1 MENIERW
8 QVDMGTIR
16 ALLVGV
22 CEYLKIK
29 CQPLP
34 LCKNDLFA
42 MKTAL
47 VQGLNVSSDNILL
60 CGETGIV
67 TRNELITS
75 IHTVLKDAT
84 EDDTFIFYFSGHG
97 GKNCLVLSDSLI
109 DLQDLICT
117 IEQIQTKNKIAILD
131 SCHSGGFALDCVPA
145 IDINETVEHFAGRG
159 FAILASCGAE
169 QFSGFNEDR
178 QISLYTSFVCDALT
192 SRFLIRKG
200 KKSLEAINE
209 AIFHFSE
216 LSNKKGEHNFPQ
228 PIFRSSVGGTI
239 FFDVEE
245 YNPYK
250 VAKIYEEC
258 DNYIIY
264 SVEPVH
270 HGNVKRLSAKVIL
283 RYQSSMEQIA
293 EIADEIKN
301 KVLYYEVHQ
310 NKISETRYAGRAAN
324 IVWCY
329 FGYDEDD
336 MVDCNFICH
345 TTWVDDLQDKE
356 WWYRNSK
363 NTTIVNGVHINVHSS
378 YELIKGLKDNP
389 MSVDELIQITREYT
403 ANLISAAE
411 QYIKIFREYLNNT
424 LTEEQLIDSVA
435 PLNIEITK
443 WFFKQSDLPI
453 PPKELHDWAN
463 MHTKLACTIHDFSLF
478 YDRKNLKTWKS
489 ENRKWLLKNAI
500 KQYETELEELKV
512 ADNII
517 GK

>member
-1 MENIERW
+1 
-8 QVDMGTIR
+8 
-16 ALLVGV
+16 
-22 CEYLKIK
+22 
-29 CQPLP
+29 
-34 LCKNDLFA
+34 

-216 LSNKKGEHNFPQ
+216 LSNKKGEHNFQQ

-270 HGNVKRLSAKVIL
+270 HGNVKRFNGTNCGNS
-283 RYQSSMEQIA
+283 R
-293 EIADEIKN
+293 
-301 KVLYYEVHQ
+301 
-310 NKISETRYAGRAAN
+310 
-324 IVWCY
+324 
-329 FGYDEDD
+329 
-336 MVDCNFICH
+336 
-345 TTWVDDLQDKE
+345 
-356 WWYRNSK
+356 RN
-363 NTTIVNGVHINVHSS
+363 
-378 YELIKGLKDNP
+378 
-389 MSVDELIQITREYT
+389 
-403 ANLISAAE
+403 
-411 QYIKIFREYLNNT
+411 
-424 LTEEQLIDSVA
+424 
-435 PLNIEITK
+435 
-443 WFFKQSDLPI
+443 
-453 PPKELHDWAN
+453 
-463 MHTKLACTIHDFSLF
+463 
-478 YDRKNLKTWKS
+478 
-489 ENRKWLLKNAI
+489 
-500 KQYETELEELKV
+500 
-512 ADNII
+512 
-517 GK
+517 

>member
-1 MENIERW
+1 
-8 QVDMGTIR
+8 MGTIR

-345 TTWVDDLQDKE
+345 TTC
-356 WWYRNSK
+356 
-363 NTTIVNGVHINVHSS
+363 
-378 YELIKGLKDNP
+378 P
-389 MSVDELIQITREYT
+389 
-403 ANLISAAE
+403 
-411 QYIKIFREYLNNT
+411 
-424 LTEEQLIDSVA
+424 
-435 PLNIEITK
+435 
-443 WFFKQSDLPI
+443 
-453 PPKELHDWAN
+453 
-463 MHTKLACTIHDFSLF
+463 
-478 YDRKNLKTWKS
+478 
-489 ENRKWLLKNAI
+489 
-500 KQYETELEELKV
+500 
-512 ADNII
+512 
-517 GK
+517 